1 MLVLSRKENESIVI
15 NDEIEIKIVHI
26 KPDQV
31 KIGIIAPKEVKIYRR
46 EIFDA
51 ILKENQEA
59 QQPRSIGALKDFF
72 SQKNKKKN

>member
-1 MLVLSRKENESIVI
+1 MLVLSRRENESIVI

-31 KIGIIAPKEVKIYRR
+31 KIGIIAPKEVKVYRR

-51 ILKENQEA
+51 ILRENQEA
-59 QQPRSIGALKDFF
+59 QQPRSIGALKDFL